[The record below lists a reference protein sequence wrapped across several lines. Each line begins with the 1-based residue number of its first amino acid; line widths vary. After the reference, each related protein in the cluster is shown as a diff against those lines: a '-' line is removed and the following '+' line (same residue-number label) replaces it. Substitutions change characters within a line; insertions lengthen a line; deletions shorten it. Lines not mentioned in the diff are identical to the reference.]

1 MLRKIGFIVGAL
13 FLLTSTGL
21 GQDNRFEVS
30 LSGAG
35 VLSKESDGNG
45 IRLTPTQG
53 WGVLG
58 TLGLRLAAKHSLELN
73 YARTKDSQIYNAPPF
88 VYRIPSTI
96 SEFSGAYVFRPLQTK
111 KLEPFLLIGAGALV
125 FNPDD
130 TIVNGNQIGI
140 GAGRQTKPAFLY
152 GGGVDYP
159 LSERLALRFQ
169 YRGIFYSAPDFR
181 VVNILT
187 SARGHFA
194 EPSLGIVFKF

>member
-1 MLRKIGFIVGAL
+1 MFNRAGFTVATIL
-13 FLLTSTGL
+13 LLTSVAL
-21 GQDNRFEVS
+21 GQDRRFDFS
-30 LSGAG
+30 LNGAG
-35 VLSKESDGNG
+35 VLSKEADGNG

-53 WGVLG
+53 WGVLA
-58 TLGLRLAAKHSLELN
+58 TLGLKLAPKHSLELN
-73 YARTKDSQIYNAPPF
+73 YARTKDSQIYDAPPF
-88 VYRIPSTI
+88 VYRITSTI
-96 SEFSGAYVFRPLQTK
+96 SEFSGAYVFRPLKTQ

-159 LSERLALRFQ
+159 LFERLALRFQ

-194 EPSLGIVFKF
+194 